1 MPAALAFG
9 IAALL
14 TPFARRVAIAVGLVD
29 RPSDP
34 TLAIHA
40 RPVPILGGLAVV
52 AATLASVAV
61 LGDELPG
68 AIVAATLIA
77 FAIGVVD
84 DFRPLH
90 EAPRLLVLAGAGVV
104 LAAGDI
110 RLVPLGV
117 LAGAGT
123 VVLVIACANATN
135 LIDGQNGLA
144 GGLGVAAALG
154 LAGIAGD
161 AGAVVSLGLAL
172 AGGLAGFL
180 VWNLPGRIF
189 LGNGGAYAVG
199 VLLAALAS
207 IAASAHGWRGV
218 LSAATCLGVF
228 GFEVLFT
235 IVRRVGSGAALTPG
249 DRQHAYDL
257 VAVRSTRG
265 SSTATFWIAGA
276 VCAALGI
283 AIRAVPLAAGA
294 ALFALL
300 AAGAAVWGRRLWLAR
315 ERPAP

>member
-1 MPAALAFG
+1 MSAAIAFG

-52 AATLASVAV
+52 AATLASVAL

-68 AIVAATLIA
+68 AIVVATLIA
-77 FAIGVVD
+77 FAIGIVD
-84 DFRPLH
+84 DIRPLH
-90 EAPRLLVLAGAGVV
+90 PAPRVLLLAGAGVV
-104 LAAGDI
+104 LAAGGVRID
-110 RLVPLGV
+110 PLGAIDGAATV
-117 LAGAGT
+117 MLA
-123 VVLVIACANATN
+123 IASANATN

-144 GGLGVAAALG
+144 GGLGAAAALG
-154 LAGIAGD
+154 LAGVAGG
-161 AGAVVSLGLAL
+161 AGEAVSIGLAL
-172 AGGLAGFL
+172 AGALAGFL

-189 LGNGGAYAVG
+189 LGNGGAYAIG

-207 IAASAHGWRGV
+207 VASSAHGWRGV
-218 LSAATCLGVF
+218 LGAAMCLSVF

-235 IVRRVGSGAALTPG
+235 IVRRIGSGAALTAG

-257 VAVRSTRG
+257 VAARSTRG
-265 SSTATFWIAGA
+265 GSTATFWIAGA

-283 AIRAVPLAAGA
+283 AIRALPFAAGA
-294 ALFALL
+294 ALFALF